1 MKRVGVLALQGGF
14 DPHLR
19 VLSALGVEAV
29 PVKGLE
35 AIQSCDALVI
45 PGGESTTIGKL
56 LVLQDLIDPLRS
68 LLEKG
73 FPVFGTCAGLIL
85 LSKRVVGKDQ
95 PLLGV
100 LDVDVA
106 RNAYG
111 RQTESFETVFP
122 FYDGKT
128 SFEVPAVFIRAP
140 QITRSGPEV
149 LILSSYE
156 GLPVC
161 VRQGKILAAAF
172 HPELT
177 GSPVLHDY
185 FLSLI

>member
-1 MKRVGVLALQGGF
+1 MKSIGVLALQGGF

-19 VLSALGVEAV
+19 ALRKAGADAR
-29 PVKGLE
+29 PVKTWDEIRGR
-35 AIQSCDALVI
+35 QGLVI

-56 LVLQDLIDPLRS
+56 LVLHGLLDS
-68 LLEKG
+68 LKELLGDG

-85 LSKRVVGKDQ
+85 LSQRVVGREQ

-111 RQTESFETVFP
+111 RQTESFETSLP
-122 FYDGKT
+122 FEGTEKG
-128 SFEVPAVFIRAP
+128 SVPAVFIRAP
-140 QITRSGPEV
+140 QIVRTGPGV
-149 LILSSYE
+149 QILSVYE
-156 GLPVC
+156 DLPVC
-161 VRQGKILAAAF
+161 VRQKNILAAAF

-177 GSPVLHDY
+177 DSAVLHDY
-185 FLSLI
+185 FLSLV